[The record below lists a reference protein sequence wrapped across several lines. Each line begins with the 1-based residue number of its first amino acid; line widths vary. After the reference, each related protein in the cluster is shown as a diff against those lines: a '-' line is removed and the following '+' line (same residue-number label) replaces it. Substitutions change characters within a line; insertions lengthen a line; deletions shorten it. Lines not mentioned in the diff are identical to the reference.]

1 MGAYKY
7 LEEVW
12 RKKQSDVLR
21 FLLRIRFEKRMFVLA
36 LYGLIFFL
44 CVSEP
49 GNIARP
55 RRSSK

>member
-36 LYGLIFFL
+36 LWFNFFL